1 VLGRFSIVL
10 VKDIGL
16 KDCYDRGVTEPQ
28 SRSEPESLLEIA
40 ALRRDPGDSFLLT
53 IEEQAPH
60 AVTVRTY
67 GEIRARASVL
77 AAALVEAGVEPGDRI
92 GCYLSSAPCWI
103 VGTLG
108 AWWAGAQIAAVGTLL
123 PGPEAARL
131 FDVAQ
136 VKTVIS
142 VEDAPPIPGS
152 FRVITVSPEGDLAG
166 GTVPGPAPAVR
177 LPSPD
182 ETAAVFFTSGTTG
195 LPKGITYT
203 HGDFVTAARRIAG
216 GYARTTGYRP
226 AAAPP
231 HLAPGVVFNPFG
243 HTAGFVRLAFRMWIG
258 RATVLIPKFTVP
270 AVRAYLARYAPDS
283 LQLTPTM
290 IHMLATAGDPP
301 DLSGLTYVT
310 SGTAPLSAATREL
323 FEARFGV
330 PVMQAYGMTEVG
342 TVSQERL
349 ADVLAGRRGPGSV
362 GRVAAGVEVRIRSL
376 EDEDRPAGEGEIL
389 VRAKDMPDEFVGGA
403 AVPVDADGFFA
414 TGDIGRLDDGI
425 LYITGRA
432 QEKIIVGGFN
442 VYPAEVE
449 DAARRSPLV
458 TDAVVVGVPD
468 DRLGERPVAGI
479 VWAGEPDPAGL
490 LAELRAGLAHYKVPR
505 ELFALDTVPLTPRD
519 KVDRR
524 RAAELARA
532 AVGRAGGPRR

>member
-1 VLGRFSIVL
+1 M
-10 VKDIGL
+10 
-16 KDCYDRGVTEPQ
+16 TEPDTDAVAGPADLA
-28 SRSEPESLLEIA
+28 EPASLLEIA
-40 ALRRDPGDSFLLT
+40 AWRRDADDPFLLT

-60 AVTVRTY
+60 AVTAMTY
-67 GEIRARASVL
+67 REARARAAAL
-77 AAALVEAGVEPGDRI
+77 AAALAEAGVRPGERV
-92 GCYLSSAPCWI
+92 GCYLSSAPCWV

-108 AWWAGAQIAAVGTLL
+108 AWGAGAQVAAVGTLL

-142 VEDAPPIPGS
+142 VEGAQPLPGS
-152 FRVITVSPEGDLAG
+152 FRVITVTPGGDLAG
-166 GTVPGPAPAVR
+166 GAPSRPAPAVR
-177 LPSPD
+177 LPGPD
-182 ETAAVFFTSGTTG
+182 EIAAVFFTSGTTG
-195 LPKGITYT
+195 QPKGVTYT
-203 HGDFVTAARRIAG
+203 HGDFITAAKRIAS
-216 GYARTTGYRP
+216 GYASSTAYRP

-243 HTAGFVRLAFRMWIG
+243 HTAGFIRLAFRMWIG

-290 IHMLATAGDPP
+290 IHMLATSADPP
-301 DLSGLTYVT
+301 DLSGLKYVT
-310 SGTAPLSAATREL
+310 SGTAPLPAVTRDL

-330 PVMQAYGMTEVG
+330 PVMQAYGLTEVG

-349 ADVLAGRRGPGSV
+349 SDVLAGRRGPGSV
-362 GRVAAGVEVRIRSL
+362 GRIATGVEVRIRPL
-376 EDEDRPAGEGEIL
+376 EDSGRPAGEGEIL
-389 VRAKDMPDEFVGGA
+389 VRGKDMPGEFVGGA

-414 TGDIGRLDDGI
+414 TGDIGRIDDGI

-449 DAARRSPLV
+449 DATRRSRLV
-458 TDAVVVGVPD
+458 KDAVVVGLAD
-468 DRLGERPVAGI
+468 DRLGERPVAGV
-479 VWAGEPDPAGL
+479 VWAGEADPDGL
-490 LAELRAGLAHYKVPR
+490 IAELRASLAAYKVPR
-505 ELFALDTVPLTPRD
+505 EVFALDAVPLTPRD

-524 RAAELARA
+524 RAAELARTA
-532 AVGRAGGPRR
+532 LGR